1 MLGAQRAEKR
11 RKGLAPLIGVGSEPL
26 KVLLQ
31 RQTHLIRPAADS
43 DDLRH
48 GLDDGIR
55 CPVERAPR

>member
-1 MLGAQRAEKR
+1 MLGTQRAEER
-11 RKGLAPLIGVGSEPL
+11 RKGLAPLIWVGAEPL

-31 RQTHLIRPAADS
+31 RQAHLIRPAADS